1 MDKIET
7 KQIITEQIKELR
19 MLPYSELCK
28 LIDKKNKRTLEIVGK
43 SGTKY
48 QIEIQVFWDEKPG
61 KDVRVSVAID
71 GGSWRTF
78 FPMTDSFIVAPSGE
92 FVGE

>member
-1 MDKIET
+1 MNKIEA
-7 KQIITEQIKELR
+7 KQIMSEQIKELR
-19 MLPYSELCK
+19 KLSYSELCK

-48 QIEIQVFWDEKPG
+48 QVEIQAFWDNKPG
-61 KDVRVSVAID
+61 QDVRVSVAID
-71 GGSWRTF
+71 DGGWRAW
-78 FPMTDSFIVAPSGE
+78 FPTTNDFIVAPSGE